1 MIQTKEFLFE
11 EGIESW
17 NEKTLSIAENVPY
30 YVYKHY
36 LDGVLFYIGKGQKG
50 RCFEFDSRG
59 PAWKN
64 FVDGRESEVLVDIA
78 KAFSNENEAYNFES
92 NEIISCESKLLVNVT
107 HNKKKVKKENSVT
120 RPLVRNYVP
129 KKVVPKTTLFKD
141 PTYIIYGS
149 ALHDLELNQFNSAEI
164 KTFMSLISQLNK
176 DSLIGENLVVT
187 VPFKVMRSII
197 DNKGVDSS
205 QFKKRLNKF
214 QELNLLTYKF
224 VTKVVVEV
232 TFSKEVTEKILSND
246 KGYTVLNVKE
256 YMSFPGRYAIKLYMK
271 ISENRMKGEFS
282 IKKEDLVNLVSP
294 PPSYDEYETIRKNI
308 IPPLQENSA
317 YFPNL
322 MFSNLVGNFLPEV
335 CKFNFFKKRTT
346 KMERTLARA
355 GSDSILEVI
364 DKYKY

>member
-1 MIQTKEFLFE
+1 MVQTKELRFK

-36 LDGVLFYIGKGQKG
+36 LDGELFYIGKGQKG
-50 RCFEFDSRG
+50 RCFEFDNRG
-59 PAWKN
+59 TAWKN
-64 FVDGRESEVLVDIA
+64 FVDGREKEVLVDIA

-92 NEIISCESKLLVNVT
+92 NEIVLCESEFLVNVT
-107 HNKKKVKKENSVT
+107 HNKKG
-120 RPLVRNYVP
+120 
-129 KKVVPKTTLFKD
+129 KVVEKSVLSKELSKNNVSRKISKANLFKT
-141 PTYIIYGS
+141 PTYVIYGS
-149 ALHDLELNQFNSAEI
+149 GLNDLDLSQLLSAEI
-164 KTFMSLISQLNK
+164 KLFISLISLIEKSSLK
-176 DSLIGENLVVT
+176 DGNLIIT
-187 VPFKVMRSII
+187 VPFTSMRAII
-197 DNKGVDSS
+197 SNKGTCSS
-205 QFKKRLNKF
+205 QFKKRLNKL
-214 QELNLLTYKF
+214 QALNLLNYKM
-224 VTKVVVEV
+224 TSKLIVEI
-232 TFSKEVTEKILSND
+232 TFSKEVTEKILSEE
-246 KGYTVLNVKE
+246 KGYTALNLKE
-256 YMSFPGRYAIKLYMK
+256 ISSLSSYYAIIMYMK
-271 ISENRMKGEFS
+271 FSESRMNGELL
-282 IKKEDLVNLVSP
+282 IHKEDLLKMISP
-294 PPSYDEYETIRKNI
+294 PKAYNEYDTIRETI